1 MHREWT
7 PKQTVR
13 TVLFHIAILMT
24 IIVLC
29 ANVDA
34 MVVSDVTI
42 DDTLEQD
49 AVRETITVDLE
60 NNTLP
65 AIKFSLPEG
74 ARDVVV
80 NGRRVDPVNGS
91 VDIALS
97 CIRCSFSIVY
107 VLPGVVVVE
116 GPDLRSFSRTLNLP
130 ASPENMDYLLRLP
143 EGSTVSAIGSEPS
156 IVPSPTELRTDGQR
170 IIVRWTRSHPALPER
185 YFVRYSDDAAAH
197 EEGSFLSELLEW
209 PVWVL
214 IGVALAI
221 GIAAGMGKLVETFVG
236 LLWWQKPLAFLGI
249 FERIVVKLLEAQ
261 DVIDQ
266 KEVGKRLSWSKSKV
280 SAIMTGLEHKEVVS
294 REKVGRNYKVK
305 LEKAIKE

>member
-1 MHREWT
+1 
-7 PKQTVR
+7 
-13 TVLFHIAILMT
+13 MT

-221 GIAAGMGKLVETFVG
+221 GIAAGMGAQRHLHERFREDESLPFVPYKL
-236 LLWWQKPLAFLGI
+236 LSPD
-249 FERIVVKLLEAQ
+249 ERIVVKLLEAQ